1 MRVADQGIDW
11 REVHA
16 LVDALDKRPS
26 NCDKLIMAFQASQVR
41 LLAATGAVGFTP
53 PDPAR
58 SFHPALERS
67 PDAIVADAGS
77 ADIGPL
83 FLGSDSAY
91 NDRHWEELD
100 LERLL
105 DGAERLGVPL
115 VIGSCGGTGTDRA
128 VDSYAELVDEI
139 GRRRG
144 ATYRTAL
151 IYSEQSAAWLEGR
164 LEDGADTQPTT
175 PLMPALSSDDVQ
187 ASDHLV
193 AVMGAQP
200 IVAALGQGAQVI
212 LAGRACDD
220 ALFAAAALSRGAQ
233 PGPAYLA
240 GKLLENAS
248 LVAEPFV
255 LRESVLA
262 VVEADGVVLSPML
275 AAQRCTRSSVAAQL
289 MYERGTPFEQAGPGG
304 VLDLHGI
311 RIEELDDRRVALRGA
326 RYREAPPAVKVE
338 GAGKVGY
345 RSMTI
350 AGCRD
355 PHLIA
360 ALEPILDDMRDR
372 VTESGASIAI
382 SVFGRDAVMG
392 PLEPVKVTGHEVAV
406 TVETVAPSQK
416 QANSAALLAKRMLF
430 SARYPGQKQTGG
442 SIASM
447 IDEFVECGPAYRWT
461 VNHVVAVPDLLEP
474 FRTELR
480 DLGAAT

>member
-1 MRVADQGIDW
+1 M
-11 REVHA
+11 
-16 LVDALDKRPS
+16 P
-26 NCDKLIMAFQASQVR
+26 FQQAPVR

-58 SFHPALERS
+58 SFDAALEMS

-83 FLGSDSAY
+83 FLGADVAY
-91 NDRHWEELD
+91 NDLEWERLD

-105 DGAERLGVPL
+105 DGAQRLDVPL

-128 VDSYAELVDEI
+128 VDSYAEMVAEI

-144 ATYRTAL
+144 VAYPCAL
-151 IYSEQSAAWLEGR
+151 IYSEQSADWLKGR
-164 LEDGADTQPTT
+164 LRDGAATSEIT
-175 PLMPALSSDDVQ
+175 PLLPPLSAEEVD

-193 AVMGAQP
+193 GVMGAQP
-200 IVAALGQGAQVI
+200 ILAALERGARVV

-220 ALFAAAALSRGAQ
+220 ALFAATAMWAGAK

-255 LRESVLA
+255 LRESVVA
-262 VVEADGVVLSPML
+262 DIEDDGVVLEPML
-275 AAQRCTRSSVAAQL
+275 AIQRCTRSSVAAQL
-289 MYERGTPFEQAGPGG
+289 MYERGTPFEQSGPGG
-304 VLDLHGI
+304 VLDLRGLE
-311 RIEELDDRRVALRGA
+311 IEELDDRRVALRGPV
-326 RYREAPPAVKVE
+326 YRETAPAIKVE

-345 RSMTI
+345 RSLSI

-355 PHLIA
+355 PKMVA
-360 ALEPILDDMRDR
+360 ALDPVLAEVRER
-372 VTESGASIAI
+372 VGASGAEVAI

-406 TVETVAPSQK
+406 VVETVAPTQE
-416 QANSAALLAKRMLF
+416 QANTAALLSKRMLF
-430 SARYPGQKQTGG
+430 SARYPGQKQSGG
-442 SIASM
+442 SIAST
-447 IDEFVECGPAYRWT
+447 IDEYLEAGPTYRWT
-461 VNHVVAVPDLLEP
+461 VNHVVDVPDLEAP

-480 DLGAAT
+480 ELGTPA

>member
-1 MRVADQGIDW
+1 M
-11 REVHA
+11 
-16 LVDALDKRPS
+16 P
-26 NCDKLIMAFQASQVR
+26 FQTPQVR

-58 SFHPALERS
+58 SFHPALEQS
-67 PDAIVADAGS
+67 PSAIVADAGS

-83 FLGSDSAY
+83 FLGSDAPY
-91 NDRHWEELD
+91 NEREWEELD

-128 VDSYAELVDEI
+128 VDSYADLVDAI

-144 ATYRTAL
+144 VTYRSAL
-151 IYSEQSAAWLEGR
+151 IYAEQSADWLRGR
-164 LEDGADTQPTT
+164 LDDRAETYPTT
-175 PLMPALSSDDVQ
+175 PLLPSLAAEDID

-200 IVAALGQGAQVI
+200 IVAALAQGAQVI

-220 ALFAAAALSRGAQ
+220 ALFAAAALAQGAE
-233 PGPAYLA
+233 PAPAYLA

-262 VVEADGVVLSPML
+262 DIEQDGVVLSPML

-289 MYERGTPFEQAGPGG
+289 MYERGTPFEQSGPGG

-311 RIEELDDRRVALRGA
+311 TIEELDERRVALRGA

-345 RSMTI
+345 RSLTI

-360 ALEPILDDMRDR
+360 ALEPVLDEMRAR
-372 VTESGASIAI
+372 VSEAGAEIAI

-392 PLEPVKVTGHEVAV
+392 PLEPVRVTGHEVAV
-406 TVETVAPSQK
+406 TVETVAPTQE

-447 IDEFVECGPAYRWT
+447 IDEFLECGPAYRWT
-461 VNHVVAVPDLLEP
+461 VNHVVGVPDLMQP
-474 FRTELR
+474 FRTDLR
-480 DLGAAT
+480 DLGATS